1 MCLIL
6 LLLLRQWFFCGEGM
20 AKFYLAKAVVVVVSW
35 AFELGVMV
43 EQQDKF
49 VLEPGWKFGWLVEW
63 MNKCLFVLCRL
74 VSWHFVL
81 FLFIQVFK
89 NFMIFLCLRGVYPPP
104 PYTYTS
110 FYFALILFFLL
121 YIFSSLHGITRFVA
135 NTTNVHFY
143 HSFSYFLWLS
153 EEISETYSTIR
164 GTPSRCCSH
173 HWWLFQRR
181 LYKIL
186 C

>member
-6 LLLLRQWFFCGEGM
+6 LLLLRQWFFFAGRGWQN
-20 AKFYLAKAVVVVVSW
+20 FIWQRQWLWLS
-35 AFELGVMV
+35 LGCLTW
-43 EQQDKF
+43 
-49 VLEPGWKFGWLVEW
+49 VLWWNSRIKLFWSQGGSLVGWLNEW
-63 MNKCLFVLCRL
+63 INVYSFFV

-89 NFMIFLCLRGVYPPP
+89 NFMIFLCLRGVPHPIYL
-104 PYTYTS
+104 Y
-110 FYFALILFFLL
+110 FFLL
-121 YIFSSLHGITRFVA
+121 RPYSFFLYISSSLHGITRFVA

-153 EEISETYSTIR
+153 EEIPETYSTIR